1 MFILIIYLYLKSN
14 ERMRWHQKYCL
25 ALIVP
30 SASLVAPSTVP
41 IVFYPALI
49 IPFQNILLNKFLNK
63 IAPKRPYNRVKN
75 SPFFYLVSFSIV
87 FVAPF
92 NKKTW
97 YLRDLTMFIISP
109 ISSFEITNAV
119 VPELYIVLW
128 IPGSI
133 AEDAVNP
140 NGIVIL

>member
-1 MFILIIYLYLKSN
+1 MFILIIYLYLKSS

-49 IPFQNILLNKFLNK
+49 IPFQNILFNKFLNK

-75 SPFFYLVSFSIV
+75 SPFFILFHFQLFLYHLLT
-87 FVAPF
+87 
-92 NKKTW
+92 KK
-97 YLRDLTMFIISP
+97 LDI
-109 ISSFEITNAV
+109 
-119 VPELYIVLW
+119 
-128 IPGSI
+128 
-133 AEDAVNP
+133 
-140 NGIVIL
+140 